1 MKTSTITIEILAP
14 INAVWKALST
24 TKGMKTWLDWL
35 KVETDWQQNNPIVFT
50 CFDEKG
56 EILEYKGE
64 KMIFR
69 GTIKVKIENKEI
81 TFDYPEKLAGIVQ
94 ERYTLNETDAGTT
107 SVSFTQTC
115 TDEKAESQQEDQKQL
130 MEMLKTKLE
139 EK

>member
-14 INAVWKALST
+14 IQAVWKALST
-24 TKGMKTWLDWL
+24 TEGMKAWLDWL
-35 KVETDWQQNNPIVFT
+35 KVETDWLQNSPVVFT
-50 CFDEKG
+50 CFDKKG

-64 KMIFR
+64 KMIFK
-69 GTIKVKIENKEI
+69 GIIESKMENKEI
-81 TFDYPEKLAGIVQ
+81 TFDYPEQLAGIIK
-94 ERYTLNETDAGTT
+94 ERYTLNEINAGAT

-115 TDEKAESQQEDQKQL
+115 TDEKARSQEEDQKQL

>member
-14 INAVWKALST
+14 IQAVWKALST
-24 TKGMKTWLDWL
+24 TEGMKAWLDWL
-35 KVETDWQQNNPIVFT
+35 KVETDWQQNSPVVFT
-50 CFDEKG
+50 CFDKKG

-64 KMIFR
+64 KMIFK
-69 GTIKVKIENKEI
+69 GIIESKMENKEI
-81 TFDYPEKLAGIVQ
+81 TFDYPEQLAGIIK
-94 ERYTLNETDAGTT
+94 ERYTLNEINASAT

-115 TDEKAESQQEDQKQL
+115 TDEKAQSQEEDQKQL

>member
-14 INAVWKALST
+14 IQAVWKALST
-24 TKGMKTWLDWL
+24 TEGMKAWLDWL
-35 KVETDWQQNNPIVFT
+35 KVETDWQQNSPVVFT
-50 CFDEKG
+50 CFDKKG

-64 KMIFR
+64 KMIFK
-69 GTIKVKIENKEI
+69 GIIETKMENKEI
-81 TFDYPEKLAGIVQ
+81 TFDYPEQLAGIIK
-94 ERYTLNETDAGTT
+94 ERYTLNEINAGAT

-115 TDEKAESQQEDQKQL
+115 TDEKAQSQEEDQKQL